1 MCVFSLQ
8 LKCYHKR
15 FRSPSR
21 DVVFRVQFHTCA
33 VHDLAVV
40 FGKDELDQTFKGR
53 RFFRQLLQ
61 PSTISDHFQVIL
73 RSTSLISLKPHHEKY
88 QMIFSTSASFSCFC
102 VCLR

>member
-1 MCVFSLQ
+1 MCVCVCPLQ

-53 RFFRQLLQ
+53 TF
-61 PSTISDHFQVIL
+61 
-73 RSTSLISLKPHHEKY
+73 
-88 QMIFSTSASFSCFC
+88 FSCYNP
-102 VCLR
+102 LLELITSKLY